1 MNHSQIGRGGHGGH
15 GGHGGRGG
23 RGFGY
28 GQGFIPYYGY
38 GYPYDYAPIYNI
50 VDPLYA
56 DDDDLG
62 EEERELARS
71 CGAEEDALMRRT
83 LNGIPHNDYRVLVV
97 AAARKLAK
105 NPRNPTTRDY
115 ALAKTKID
123 DELVRRGLSVVVP
136 HARPGRVTR

>member
-1 MNHSQIGRGGHGGH
+1 MNGSQIGRGHGGRGGHGGH
-15 GGHGGRGG
+15 GG

-38 GYPYDYAPIYNI
+38 GAPYPYDYAPIYNI
-50 VDPLYA
+50 VDPLY

-62 EEERELARS
+62 EEERELAHS

-97 AAARKLAK
+97 AQARKLAK
-105 NPRNPTTRDY
+105 DPRNPTTRDY
-115 ALAKTKID
+115 AQAKAKID
-123 DELVRRGLSVVVP
+123 NALVAQGLSVVVP
-136 HARPGRVTR
+136 RARPGRVTR